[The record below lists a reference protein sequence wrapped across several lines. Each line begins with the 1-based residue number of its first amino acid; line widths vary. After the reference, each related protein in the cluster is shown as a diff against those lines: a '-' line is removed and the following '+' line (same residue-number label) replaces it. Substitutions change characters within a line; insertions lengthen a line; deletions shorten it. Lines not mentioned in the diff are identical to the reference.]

1 MLQIITSKK
10 YRTQF
15 KKQSAKNQDLIDEV
29 VFQLANCQKLEQ
41 KFCDTH

>member
-15 KKQSAKNQDLIDEV
+15 KKQNAKNQDLIDEV
-29 VFQLANCQKLEQ
+29 VFQLANCQKLE
-41 KFCDTH
+41 